1 VFANSFNP
9 ARTCLCGECPVLF
22 QQTISIQPKPDPI
35 VQGQIS
41 ELTGCWTAVASEMRP
56 YQSDLGENA
65 LLKDENRPVYEPA
78 SADPHEQVVDE
89 GDSVAG
95 Q

>member
-1 VFANSFNP
+1 MSGVVSTNDFCSH
-9 ARTCLCGECPVLF
+9 ARYTRTAPW
-22 QQTISIQPKPDPI
+22 QD
-35 VQGQIS
+35 QIS
-41 ELTGCWTAVASEMRP
+41 ELTRRWTAVASEMRP

-65 LLKDENRPVYEPA
+65 LLKDENLPVYEPV

>member
-1 VFANSFNP
+1 
-9 ARTCLCGECPVLF
+9 
-22 QQTISIQPKPDPI
+22 
-35 VQGQIS
+35 
-41 ELTGCWTAVASEMRP
+41 MRP

-65 LLKDENRPVYEPA
+65 LLKDENLPVYEPV
-78 SADPHEQVVDE
+78 SADPHEQVVAE

>member
-1 VFANSFNP
+1 
-9 ARTCLCGECPVLF
+9 
-22 QQTISIQPKPDPI
+22 
-35 VQGQIS
+35 
-41 ELTGCWTAVASEMRP
+41 MRP

-65 LLKDENRPVYEPA
+65 LLKDENLPVYEPV